1 MVPGASFGE
10 CCTAPVAIRMVKCQL
25 SCRGRRRRKKK
36 KCMETPLARHQ
47 SATQVNSEFQ
57 IIKNIEDLK
66 ESGGFRKIAGQR
78 VVRMEVLALTY
89 LLLGAGLNGKKLR

>member
-10 CCTAPVAIRMVKCQL
+10 CCTAPVAIRMVKCQR
-25 SCRGRRRRKKK
+25 SCRGRRKKK
-36 KCMETPLARHQ
+36 KRCMETPLARHQ

-57 IIKNIEDLK
+57 IINNIEDLK

-78 VVRMEVLALTY
+78 VVRIEVLALTY

>member
-1 MVPGASFGE
+1 MAN
-10 CCTAPVAIRMVKCQL
+10 VALLRLPLEWLNVKDHVAVEEE
-25 SCRGRRRRKKK
+25 KKK

>member
-10 CCTAPVAIRMVKCQL
+10 CCTAPVAIRMVKCQR
-25 SCRGRRRRKKK
+25 SCRGRRKKK
-36 KCMETPLARHQ
+36 KRCMETPLARHQ

-57 IIKNIEDLK
+57 IIKSIEDLK

-78 VVRMEVLALTY
+78 VVRIEVLALTY

>member
-1 MVPGASFGE
+1 
-10 CCTAPVAIRMVKCQL
+10 
-25 SCRGRRRRKKK
+25 
-36 KCMETPLARHQ
+36 METPLARHQ

-78 VVRMEVLALTY
+78 VVRIEVLALTY

>member
-1 MVPGASFGE
+1 MAN
-10 CCTAPVAIRMVKCQL
+10 VALLRLPLEWLNVKDHVAVEE
-25 SCRGRRRRKKK
+25 RKKK

>member
-1 MVPGASFGE
+1 MYKDHVVVE
-10 CCTAPVAIRMVKCQL
+10 E
-25 SCRGRRRRKKK
+25 KKSVWR
-36 KCMETPLARHQ
+36 TPLARHQ
-47 SATQVNSEFQ
+47 SAIQVNAEFQ

-66 ESGGFRKIAGQR
+66 EFGGFRKIAGQR